1 MPELPDNLRAF
12 IAIRLGAAV
21 EAALAEFIGELRTL
35 GADVRWNGERNLH
48 VTLKFLGAAAP
59 RESVVA
65 MRDALAAV
73 ARDVRPFEV
82 VARGAGA
89 FPDLA
94 RPRIVWA
101 GLESAEL
108 AALAARIDDAAAG
121 AGFARETRAWAAH
134 LTLGRVRAS
143 RGLGRLRRALE
154 SARTREFG
162 AATVDSITLYRST
175 LAPGGSIYEP
185 IASFAFAAR
194 D

>member
-1 MPELPDNLRAF
+1 MPELPDRLRAF
-12 IAIRLGAAV
+12 VAIRLGAAV
-21 EAALAEFIGELRTL
+21 EAALAAFIGELRTL
-35 GADVRWNGERNLH
+35 GADVRWTGERNLH

-59 RESVVA
+59 RERVAAMRAALAVVA
-65 MRDALAAV
+65 RETRAF
-73 ARDVRPFEV
+73 DVTV
-82 VARGAGA
+82 RGAGA
-89 FPDLA
+89 FPGLA

-101 GLESAEL
+101 GLESAGL
-108 AALAARIDDAAAG
+108 DALAARVDDAAAG

-154 SARTREFG
+154 EARGREFG
-162 AATVDSITLYRST
+162 AATIDSLTLYRST

-185 IASFAFAAR
+185 LASFAFGAH